1 MDYIDHIILNENAY
15 FFKKE
20 TGYFLSNI
28 HIREIFRKASEERT
42 GNYLLNL
49 INVIR
54 FKNRRKLQYSICI
67 FKFKKQP
74 SFIDEPI
81 PGWDEQ
87 KLAYLLII
95 DFKDYVLISKKN
107 ISGVD
112 ELLYQDLNSIDYT
125 TLSTLFLN
133 DDTSFERF
141 SLNNTSVSSD
151 SLRGKIVEA
160 YDLKKSF
167 PTFGAGRYVLNSLR
181 INNRNEKTSIVFNT
195 SRIIKF
201 GEKKNINNL
210 IDWSWKIIEKLRS
223 HVPINTF
230 LSVFAEP
237 IDYEAYRDTVR
248 PISVLFNTIRLHEE
262 IENNT
267 IISCELKLEDGR
279 TKSIAF
285 KRLLGYFQNVFSI
298 EEDNSNGVT
307 VFKIESHL
315 VNDVE
320 VSLNKKSI
328 TFTSK
333 KLSKIV
339 LNFENGNEQN
349 LIAYFN
355 INNDFVINFENLS
368 YVYTNRKLF
377 KDSKLIG
384 NIDNFIDIFKGS
396 QALRYVSSEKGDFS
410 AASTT
415 FTDSSVFSFV
425 EENLINTA
433 DYAFFD
439 DRGDEWAD
447 YIKLKNNT
455 ISFIHVKYSNSQL
468 SATSF
473 HEIVGQALKNIGNFN
488 PSIDRLEGTK
498 QTQWNRNYITDSGIE
513 TSITRLRKG
522 DSVANGIANYKR
534 ILLNPNI
541 EKEVV
546 LAINFISRA
555 NLKAKMEQLKAGDS
569 FRERKQVI
577 QILWL
582 ISSLISSCVEN
593 GIGIHIYCKP

>member
-112 ELLYQDLNSIDYT
+112 ELLYQDWNSIDYT